1 MGNQKNNQTIRIV
14 RGSDRYAGA
23 PDTDLSIQVPIENT
37 KKSIIEGDRTVLLNL
52 EERFDHERQISTKF
66 RIAGKIVNLF
76 NNIVSGKTNNYQ
88 PFENELYLINPLK
101 TVQDALGDLPSCV
114 WTGYPPYDEFNF
126 FRVSAVPDHPQGP
139 LNPKLIY
146 RSKSAST
153 YNWSTY
159 LTYPHSND
167 YNQIMTYT
175 DEESGTDI
183 SFQVSEGVPYT
194 IKNRV
199 VNGKNMLSFYCGYKH
214 NIKQGDYIY
223 LNTPINGSNLLEVY
237 SLGDQAYGNDDKIL
251 NVYNYGFTGVTISDG
266 YMSNLKRVINPKN
279 SGETMSKYYVR
290 KHKTLTDVS
299 NVDLTKMGF
308 EQNNFPVNKKLEYSA
323 LTPNE
328 VSRISIKDGRG
339 TFGVSFDKDID
350 IISLMDNLDRPVT
363 ELFITIINKG
373 YIGYFNK
380 PPVNGT
386 QPTKGL
392 EVGWSFNF
400 LENSVDNWWSKIN
413 VNNKDNIDVD
423 FYNGDG
429 DNGLNIRFYY
439 NKDLPIGTE
448 LKGDI
453 CEWNEFDQKETVL
466 SPISHKFSFNS
477 DFFTTNANV
486 NLPDGYTYNP
496 HHSVKLRVYSDYIE
510 VGDKN
515 DVSGVPDYSFFSN
528 YEQQWRWRDIYSYG
542 FVDSSGNGVNYPF
555 LNGEHYPFADVLFLQ
570 TPLMKNNNVF
580 NNIIFQPIIDNCE

>member
-76 NNIVSGKTNNYQ
+76 DNIVSGKTNNYQ
-88 PFENELYLINPLK
+88 PFENELYLIDPTK
-101 TVQDALGDLPSCV
+101 TVVDALGVLADCV

-139 LNPKLIY
+139 QHPKLIY

-167 YNQIMTYT
+167 YNQIMKYT

-183 SFQVSEGVPYT
+183 SFQVSEGIPYT

-279 SGETMSKYYVR
+279 SGERMCKDYVR
-290 KHKTLTDVS
+290 KHKS
-299 NVDLTKMGF
+299 
-308 EQNNFPVNKKLEYSA
+308 
-323 LTPNE
+323 
-328 VSRISIKDGRG
+328 
-339 TFGVSFDKDID
+339 
-350 IISLMDNLDRPVT
+350 
-363 ELFITIINKG
+363 
-373 YIGYFNK
+373 
-380 PPVNGT
+380 
-386 QPTKGL
+386 
-392 EVGWSFNF
+392 
-400 LENSVDNWWSKIN
+400 
-413 VNNKDNIDVD
+413 
-423 FYNGDG
+423 
-429 DNGLNIRFYY
+429 
-439 NKDLPIGTE
+439 
-448 LKGDI
+448 
-453 CEWNEFDQKETVL
+453 
-466 SPISHKFSFNS
+466 
-477 DFFTTNANV
+477 
-486 NLPDGYTYNP
+486 
-496 HHSVKLRVYSDYIE
+496 
-510 VGDKN
+510 
-515 DVSGVPDYSFFSN
+515 
-528 YEQQWRWRDIYSYG
+528 
-542 FVDSSGNGVNYPF
+542 
-555 LNGEHYPFADVLFLQ
+555 
-570 TPLMKNNNVF
+570 
-580 NNIIFQPIIDNCE
+580 

>member
-1 MGNQKNNQTIRIV
+1 
-14 RGSDRYAGA
+14 
-23 PDTDLSIQVPIENT
+23 
-37 KKSIIEGDRTVLLNL
+37 
-52 EERFDHERQISTKF
+52 
-66 RIAGKIVNLF
+66 
-76 NNIVSGKTNNYQ
+76 
-88 PFENELYLINPLK
+88 
-101 TVQDALGDLPSCV
+101 
-114 WTGYPPYDEFNF
+114 
-126 FRVSAVPDHPQGP
+126 
-139 LNPKLIY
+139 
-146 RSKSAST
+146 
-153 YNWSTY
+153 
-159 LTYPHSND
+159 
-167 YNQIMTYT
+167 MTYT

-183 SFQVSEGVPYT
+183 SFQVSEGIPYT

-308 EQNNFPVNKKLEYSA
+308 EQNNFPVNKKLEYEA

-380 PPVNGT
+380 PPAT
-386 QPTKGL
+386 HPTKGL

-400 LENSVDNWWSKIN
+400 LENSVDDWWSKIN
-413 VNNKDNIDVD
+413 GNNKDNIDVD
-423 FYNGDG
+423 FYDKPG

-466 SPISHKFSFNS
+466 SPISHKFSFNPAV
-477 DFFTTNANV
+477 FTTNATD

-555 LNGEHYPFADVLFLQ
+555 LNGEHYPFTDVLFLQ

>member
-76 NNIVSGKTNNYQ
+76 DNIVSGKTNNYQ
-88 PFENELYLINPLK
+88 PFENELYLIDPTK
-101 TVQDALGDLPSCV
+101 TVVDAYGVLANCV

-126 FRVSAVPDHPQGP
+126 FRVSAVPGHI
-139 LNPKLIY
+139 IY
-146 RSKSAST
+146 KSKSAST

-183 SFQVSEGVPYT
+183 SFQVSEGIPYT

-380 PPVNGT
+380 PRVDGV

-400 LENSVDNWWSKIN
+400 LENSVDDWWSKIN
-413 VNNKDNIDVD
+413 FNNKDNIDVD
-423 FYNGDG
+423 FYDKQGDIPP
-429 DNGLNIRFYY
+429 GLNIRFYY

-448 LKGDI
+448 LKGDV

-466 SPISHKFSFNS
+466 SPISHKFSFNT
-477 DFFTTNANV
+477 DVFKTNTDI

>member
-23 PDTDLSIQVPIENT
+23 PDTDLFVQVPIENT

-66 RIAGKIVNLF
+66 RVAGKVVNLF
-76 NNIVSGKTNNYQ
+76 DNIVSGKTNNYQ
-88 PFENELYLINPLK
+88 PFENELYLIDPTK
-101 TVQDALGDLPSCV
+101 TVVDALGVYANCD
-114 WTGYPPYDEFNF
+114 WKGYPPYDEFNF
-126 FRVSAVPDHPQGP
+126 FRTSGVPGHI
-139 LNPKLIY
+139 IY

-167 YNQIMTYT
+167 YNQIMEYT

-183 SFQVSEGVPYT
+183 SFQVSEGIPYT

-214 NIKQGDYIY
+214 NIKQGDSIY
-223 LNTPINGSNLLEVY
+223 LNTPINGSNLFEVY
-237 SLGDQAYGNDDKIL
+237 SLGNQSYGNDDKIL

-290 KHKTLTDVS
+290 KHKTLTNVS

-323 LTPNE
+323 LTPNQVE
-328 VSRISIKDGRG
+328 RISVKDGRG

-363 ELFITIINKG
+363 ELFITIVNKG

-380 PPVNGT
+380 PSQT
-386 QPTKGL
+386 YPTKGL

-413 VNNKDNIDVD
+413 NNNKDNIDVD
-423 FYNGDG
+423 FYDRTG
-429 DNGLNIRFYY
+429 DNGLNVRFYY

-477 DFFTTNANV
+477 DFFTTNANI

-555 LNGEHYPFADVLFLQ
+555 LNGEHYPFGEVLFLQ

>member
-1 MGNQKNNQTIRIV
+1 MEYKNILNGKFNEYNINNKYLEEYNNFGVKKFKLNHERTNKTNEETLEILRESRNRIGSMAIIHESLYQTEDFSSIKFGEYLQNLVSNLVVSYRI
-14 RGSDRYAGA
+14 
-23 PDTDLSIQVPIENT
+23 IEN
-37 KKSIIEGDRTVLLNL
+37 IEL
-52 EERFDHERQISTKF
+52 E
-66 RIAGKIVNLF
+66 
-76 NNIVSGKTNNYQ
+76 
-88 PFENELYLINPLK
+88 
-101 TVQDALGDLPSCV
+101 
-114 WTGYPPYDEFNF
+114 
-126 FRVSAVPDHPQGP
+126 
-139 LNPKLIY
+139 
-146 RSKSAST
+146 
-153 YNWSTY
+153 
-159 LTYPHSND
+159 
-167 YNQIMTYT
+167 M
-175 DEESGTDI
+175 
-183 SFQVSEGVPYT
+183 
-194 IKNRV
+194 
-199 VNGKNMLSFYCGYKH
+199 
-214 NIKQGDYIY
+214 
-223 LNTPINGSNLLEVY
+223 
-237 SLGDQAYGNDDKIL
+237 
-251 NVYNYGFTGVTISDG
+251 
-266 YMSNLKRVINPKN
+266 
-279 SGETMSKYYVR
+279 
-290 KHKTLTDVS
+290 DVS

-380 PPVNGT
+380 PPAT

-413 VNNKDNIDVD
+413 NNNKDNIDVD
-423 FYNGDG
+423 FYDRTG
-429 DNGLNIRFYY
+429 DNGLNVRFYY

-477 DFFTTNANV
+477 DFFETNANV